1 METVKGFPT
10 GRGSEV
16 WVERIL
22 ECGWRGRGLALEKQL
37 NVKLSVVVVVGGGVN
52 GWSTQGDEGD

>member
-37 NVKLSVVVVVGGGVN
+37 NVKLSVVVVGGCKWVVHARG
-52 GWSTQGDEGD
+52 